1 MKNRDV
7 MALRARAE
15 AVLARRGER
24 RHDDDVARVIHEL
37 EAHQLELEMQHDE
50 LRRTQEAL
58 EIANRRYR
66 ALFEDAP
73 IGYVTLDEEGI
84 IGNANL
90 TAAVLL
96 GIPVHRLETACM
108 AASVHPD
115 DVPAFLRFLNRVL
128 AVPVRHSYVI
138 RFLHAA
144 NNETLTLRLDAV
156 ADLPLAD
163 PGKRSTRMAMFDIS
177 ELVEAERALA
187 ASEAKTQAIVDT
199 AGDAII
205 TIDEHSRIASFNRA
219 AEDLFGYTAETAV
232 GLDVRALLADPTTA
246 LEDGH
251 GVLGAVRADGS
262 EIAVEVSMGEVE
274 LTSGRLKTAILR
286 DVQERK
292 VLEQMRED
300 LMERVMAAHDEERRR
315 LARELH
321 DETGQALTSLTV
333 GLEQLKGASDV
344 GTAQDQAT
352 KLQRLLSSIIAGIG
366 RLSRGLHPQL
376 LDELGL
382 RAAIDQHVAEHADLH
397 GIRYD
402 IEEVGLEGTKLPKR
416 VERAVFRFVQEA
428 LLNVVK
434 HANAHHVHVV
444 LQRRGDNLCAVVED
458 DGRGFD
464 VTTPRAGLGL
474 TAMKERARHVHA
486 LLDVDS
492 TPGVGTTL
500 TLVVP
505 LPSEMS

>member
-1 MKNRDV
+1 MKNPDV
-7 MALRARAE
+7 TDLRARAE
-15 AVLARRGER
+15 AALARRGKR
-24 RHDDDVARVIHEL
+24 GDDEVTRVIHEL

-50 LRRTQEAL
+50 LHRTQQAL

-66 ALFEDAP
+66 SLFEDAP
-73 IGYVTLDEEGI
+73 IGYVTLDEEGV
-84 IGNANL
+84 IGHANL

-96 GIPVHRLETACM
+96 GVPVHRLETTCM
-108 AASVHPD
+108 AAFVHPD
-115 DVPAFLRFLNRVL
+115 DAPAYLRFLNRVL
-128 AVPVRHSYVI
+128 DVPVRHSYVI
-138 RFLHAA
+138 RFVHAPTE
-144 NNETLTLRLDAV
+144 ETLTLRLDAV
-156 ADLPLAD
+156 ADLPAGD
-163 PGKRSTRMAMFDIS
+163 AGERSTRMAMFDIS
-177 ELVEAERALA
+177 ELVAAQRALA
-187 ASEAKTQAIVDT
+187 ASEARTQAIVDT

-219 AEDLFGYTAETAV
+219 AESLFGYSAEAAI
-232 GLDVRALLADPTTA
+232 GLDIRGLLIDPSRAL
-246 LEDGH
+246 ESGH
-251 GVLGAVRADGS
+251 GVLAAVRADGA

-286 DVQERK
+286 DIQERK
-292 VLEQMRED
+292 LLEQMRED

-333 GLEQLKGASDV
+333 GLEQLKGAADV
-344 GTAQDQAT
+344 DLAREQAT

-382 RAAIDQHVAEHADLH
+382 RAAIDQHVAEHAELH

-434 HANAHHVHVV
+434 HAGAERVQIV

-458 DGRGFD
+458 DGHGFD
-464 VTTPRAGLGL
+464 VTAPRAGLGL